1 MFPFVLGVLC
11 LGCGALLARAAGTT
25 IRAPLMLPCGFAV
38 VIVASS
44 LATAHSATASFAS
57 PLVVG
62 LAVAGLSFLPRRRP
76 GRDTCIAAAVGV
88 TTFLLYGAPVLL
100 SGDPTFA
107 GYVKLDDTAT
117 FLAFADHVL
126 DHGRDLS
133 ALAPSS
139 YEATLAVNVANGY
152 PLGAILPL
160 GIGARL
166 VGADTA
172 WVWQP
177 MISFAAALLAMT
189 LYALAAHLVPSR
201 GLRAVV
207 AVVGAQSA
215 LLYGYALWG
224 GVKEVVA
231 ATLLALMAAT
241 LTHGVRGRPREALVP
256 ATAFAAFIGV
266 MSVGGGVWLLLP
278 AIALLVA
285 PGPRRL
291 SRAAAFCGFA
301 AVLTLPALAEAGAF
315 LRDDNV
321 SSFRSTEELG
331 NLTRPLRLRQLLG
344 VWPTGDFRGDPE
356 HSWLTAG
363 LVVAAFMGLAL
374 GVAFAWRRRSWPV
387 LILASTA
394 AVGATVFFVAGS
406 PWLAG
411 KALAIASPIALFL
424 AACGYATLLSGR
436 WIRVALALG
445 GLLVAGVVWSNV
457 LAYQAVWLAPSDQLQ
472 ELEQIGNRFAGQG
485 PALMTEY
492 QPYGV
497 RHFLRRLDAEGA
509 SELRRRRVRLAS
521 GAVLPKGE
529 YADLDE
535 FDLSE
540 LTMSYR
546 LLVLR
551 RSPVASRPPAAYQL
565 ALRGRWYDVW
575 QRTDGA
581 VPPLHI
587 ALGGALDR
595 LGTGDCPALER
606 AAASVGSGGALVTPT
621 PTVGVVRGIDGAL
634 PPGWVRAGAG
644 SGIVLPSSTGKVSLS
659 ISVPAEGVYGVW
671 VGGSLRGRLSVS
683 LDGRPV
689 GSSNPHINRAG
700 MWVQV
705 GDVPLAV
712 GEHRVTV
719 LLERDFLHP
728 GSSNGAFYLGPVAL
742 AQEPDSRVER
752 HDPSSPQ
759 SLCGRRLDWVEA
771 QRP

>member
-1 MFPFVLGVLC
+1 VLGVLC
-11 LGCGALLARAAGTT
+11 LGCGALLARAAATT

-62 LAVAGLSFLPRRRP
+62 LAVAGLCFLPRRRP
-76 GRDTCIAAAVGV
+76 GRDTCISVAVGV

-126 DHGRDLS
+126 DNGRDLS
-133 ALAPSS
+133 ALGPSS
-139 YEATLAVNVANGY
+139 YEATLAVYFASGY

-160 GIGARL
+160 GVGARL
-166 VGADTA
+166 VGTDPA

-189 LYALAAHLVPSR
+189 LYALATQLVPSR
-201 GLRAVV
+201 SLRALV
-207 AVVGAQSA
+207 ALVGAESA

-224 GVKEVVA
+224 GTKEVAA
-231 ATLLALMAAT
+231 ATLLALTAAT
-241 LTHGVRGRPREALVP
+241 LTHAVRGGPREVLVP
-256 ATAFAAFIGV
+256 ATVFAAFIGV
-266 MSVGGGVWLLLP
+266 LSVGGVAWLVVPGV
-278 AIALLVA
+278 ALLIA
-285 PGPRRL
+285 PGTRRL
-291 SRAAAFCGFA
+291 GRAVAFCGFT

-315 LRDDNV
+315 LSDDNV
-321 SSFRSTEELG
+321 STLRSTEELG
-331 NLTRPLRLRQLLG
+331 NLVRPLRLRQLLG
-344 VWPTGDFRGDPE
+344 VWPTGDFRIDPE
-356 HSWLTAG
+356 HNGLTAG
-363 LVVAAFMGLAL
+363 LVVVAFTGLAL

-394 AVGATVFFVAGS
+394 AVGVTVFFVAGS

-411 KALAIASPIALFL
+411 KALAIASPVALFL
-424 AACGYATLLSGR
+424 AACGYATLLTGR
-436 WIRVALALG
+436 RTRVALVLG

-457 LAYQAVWLAPSDQLQ
+457 LAYQGVWLAPYDQLK
-472 ELEQIGNRFAGQG
+472 ELEQIGNRFAGRG

-509 SELRRRRVRLAS
+509 SDLRRRPVRLAR

-540 LTMSYR
+540 LSTSYR

-551 RSPVASRPPAAYQL
+551 RSPVASRPPAAYEL
-565 ALRGRWYDVW
+565 VLRGRWYDVW
-575 QRTDGA
+575 QRTDDA
-581 VPPLHI
+581 NPPLHLP
-587 ALGGALDR
+587 LGGALDR
-595 LGTGDCPALER
+595 LGTVDCLALER
-606 AAASVGSGGALVTPT
+606 AAARVGSGGALVTPT
-621 PTVGVVRGIDGAL
+621 PTVGVVGGIDGPL
-634 PPGWVRAGAG
+634 PRGWAQAGAG
-644 SGIVLPSSTGKVSLS
+644 SGIVLPSSSGKVSIS

-671 VGGSLRGRLSVS
+671 VGGSFRGRLSVS
-683 LDGRPV
+683 LDGRSV
-689 GSSNPHINRAG
+689 GSSSPHVDRAG
-700 MWVQV
+700 MWARV
-705 GDVPLAV
+705 GDVPLAE
-712 GEHRVTV
+712 GAHSVTV
-719 LLERDFLHP
+719 LLERDLLHP
-728 GSSNGAFYLGPVAL
+728 GSSNGVFYLGPVAL
-742 AQEPDSRVER
+742 AQEPDGALQR

-759 SLCGRRLDWVEA
+759 SLCGTRLDWVEA
-771 QRP
+771 QLP